1 MNHHL
6 WNNDMLTVIVLASN
20 AGKTETY
27 AAEELSA
34 YISKMSGKPVVI
46 SDRLHEEKVNI
57 VVGKS
62 ACEAAGFLPDNDLT
76 DDGFMI
82 VSRENLIF
90 ITGTHPRG
98 TLFGVYEFLE
108 EYLGC
113 RFFSPEV
120 EVVPTRNEM
129 VIESVILKRIPMIE
143 YRSTSVYQLRDPVYA
158 AKRKINGQAMELDE
172 KFGGRVQYG
181 RPYFV
186 HTFCRNLLKPE
197 DYFDEHPEYFAEVG
211 GERIREKTQLCLTN
225 PDVLRL
231 VTEQVLE
238 DIRKQPNARI
248 FSLSQE
254 DNYNGCTCEKCRALV
269 E

>member
-82 VSRENLIF
+82 ESRENLIF
-90 ITGTHPRG
+90 ITGIHPRG
-98 TLFGVYEFLE
+98 TLYGVYEFLE

-129 VIESVILKRIPMIE
+129 VIEPVKLKRIPMIE

-225 PDVLRL
+225 PDARKCVMRIGKR
-231 VTEQVLE
+231 
-238 DIRKQPNARI
+238 DISSTR
-248 FSLSQE
+248 
-254 DNYNGCTCEKCRALV
+254 
-269 E
+269 